1 MDANLAFD
9 NSGTTATDSDINV
22 VQDPNDNPINSLT
35 SENVKP
41 NNHSNEEDSAEIREP
56 NKIRISSKDEASE
69 SESIK
74 EASIS
79 GDPWSSNESMD
90 QEKAIVETKT
100 KVMLTIDSDLTF
112 GFNVWILKIDF

>member
-1 MDANLAFD
+1 M
-9 NSGTTATDSDINV
+9 
-22 VQDPNDNPINSLT
+22 T

-112 GFNVWILKIDF
+112 GFKIPKAKVSLADVKKHLMKKPERYLISKAGIW